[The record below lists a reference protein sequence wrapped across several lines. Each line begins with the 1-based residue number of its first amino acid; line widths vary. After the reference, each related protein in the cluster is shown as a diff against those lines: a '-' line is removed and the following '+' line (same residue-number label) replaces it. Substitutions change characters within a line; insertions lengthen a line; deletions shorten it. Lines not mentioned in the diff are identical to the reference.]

1 MTPLRTIVLM
11 KTDIAGSTPRFRALL
26 AADQQAVLHDHQAFV
41 ANHAAGQGGKIF
53 KPTGDGFWLEFASV
67 TAAARSAIA
76 MQEALRLAQPNKGDE
91 RLSMR
96 AVIGLGDVAVLDD
109 DLIGELLALIARIE
123 AITPADEIYLTCA
136 ARLALISAEVQTTL
150 VDNFMLKG
158 FTDPIAVYR
167 VQQWHRTH
175 VLTGTYILSSDL
187 RGFTALTERESVAT
201 VERILD
207 TLDALSH
214 AVATEFSGTVR
225 YSIGDSY
232 CLTFPEASGAIA
244 AAERLSVDW
253 QAANRDGRFGCA
265 INMALHRGKISAFRS
280 FLYGEGMW
288 VAQRVQHDSLNLL
301 GPGEGGVFVT
311 AAVRDEL
318 PKSILRSRLQPVA
331 LRFRNVNPPG
341 LAVYRLVSPES
352 ANPLPGALP
361 CAP

>member
-1 MTPLRTIVLM
+1 
-11 KTDIAGSTPRFRALL
+11 
-26 AADQQAVLHDHQAFV
+26 
-41 ANHAAGQGGKIF
+41 
-53 KPTGDGFWLEFASV
+53 
-67 TAAARSAIA
+67 
-76 MQEALRLAQPNKGDE
+76 
-91 RLSMR
+91 
-96 AVIGLGDVAVLDD
+96 
-109 DLIGELLALIARIE
+109 
-123 AITPADEIYLTCA
+123 
-136 ARLALISAEVQTTL
+136 
-150 VDNFMLKG
+150 MLKG